1 MCIFCKIINQEIPS
15 YKVYEDEYTYAFL
28 DISPLSQGHT
38 LVVPKKHTEH
48 VLEADSMTI
57 THCFNTIKKITHHYD
72 NVLNTTGY
80 NIISNV
86 HESSGQT
93 VFHTHFHIIPRFVK
107 KPSLFDSLIEH
118 TSQVDI
124 KTTFE
129 IVKMI

>member
-15 YKVYEDEYTYAFL
+15 YRIYEDEHTYAFL

-38 LVVPKKHTEH
+38 LVVPKKHSEH

-57 THCFNTIKKITHHYD
+57 THCFNTIKRITNHYD
-72 NVLNTTGY
+72 DVLNASGY

-93 VFHTHFHIIPRFVK
+93 VFHTHFHIIPRFIK
-107 KPSLFDSLIEH
+107 NEELFDSLREDN
-118 TSQVDI
+118 TKVDI

-129 IVKMI
+129 SIKMI